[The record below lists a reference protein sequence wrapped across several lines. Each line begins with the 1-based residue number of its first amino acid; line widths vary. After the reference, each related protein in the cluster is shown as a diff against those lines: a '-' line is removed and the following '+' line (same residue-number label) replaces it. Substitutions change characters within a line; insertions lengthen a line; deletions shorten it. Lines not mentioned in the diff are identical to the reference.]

1 MPRFVIN
8 IVAGLLMAATICLPL
23 VGVGLAVRWLVGW

>member
-8 IVAGLLMAATICLPL
+8 IVAALLMAAVICLPL
-23 VGVGLAVRWLVGW
+23 AGLGWLGCYLFG